1 MRGLMRGFP
10 SRYMA
15 AGDVELVVVGIA
27 QDGGVPQAGCSCE
40 RCVSALNETA
50 NILYPVSCVIR
61 GLDGSVH
68 LVEATRDLS
77 SQLGIASTS
86 LGMGD
91 SLIPDSVTLTHAHL
105 GHIDGIGQFGKEAMG
120 QSGMPLFASSSVIRV
135 LEERRLSTPFQ
146 TNVTLSGAS
155 FRPTEG
161 CGFELEFVRVPHRD
175 EYSDTHAI
183 KVIGP
188 NHSLLFLPDHDNWG
202 QTLGLVGAGSIREW
216 LSSMGVGFAMI
227 DGTFWSDGE
236 LGGRDMTQVPHPTI
250 SESLELLGEK
260 RDSDPEII
268 FIHLN
273 HTNPA
278 LDGSSNQ
285 AKYLSSLGWSIGKQG
300 STILL

>member
-1 MRGLMRGFP
+1 MGGFP
-10 SRYMA
+10 SQNMA

-40 RCVSALNETA
+40 RCVSALNDPDK
-50 NILYPVSCVIR
+50 ILYPVSCVIR
-61 GLDGSVH
+61 GSDGSVH
-68 LVEATRDLS
+68 LVEATRSLS
-77 SQLGIASTS
+77 PQLGIASAS

-91 SLIPDSVTLTHAHL
+91 SLIPDSVILTHAHL

-120 QSGMPLFASSSVIRV
+120 QTGVPLFASSSVIRV
-135 LEERRLSTPFQ
+135 LDERRLSTPFKA
-146 TNVTLSGAS
+146 NETLAGAS

-202 QTLGLVGAGSIREW
+202 QTLDQVGAVSIREW

-227 DGTFWSDGE
+227 DGTFWSDDE
-236 LGGRDMTQVPHPTI
+236 LGGRDMSLVPHPTI
-250 SESLELLGEK
+250 SESLELLGER
-260 RDSDPEII
+260 RDGDPEII

-278 LDGSSNQ
+278 IDGTSNQ
-285 AKYLSSLGWSIGKQG
+285 AKYLSSLGWSIGEQG
-300 STILL
+300 STMLL